1 MKSEFVSPWGICDL
15 VGVRF
20 NSDHVAHRLEYRQTK
35 RVTSI
40 TRAAIFL
47 EVPDVESGKS
57 ISLRRIIRYCSPM
70 IPVEVVMRELET
82 LEADGFVRRNP
93 RGNLQ
98 KLNGWVPLQESIVA
112 VELKL
117 SRIDE
122 AMRQARQNLG
132 FADESFVGFPL
143 DVAERV
149 TATSARWREFFD
161 DGVGLLGVGEAQCRV
176 LIPPRKSPASTDKA
190 IQLYCVDKFWRGSA
204 KGS

>member
-1 MKSEFVSPWGICDL
+1 MAASASGWLTARGLVVKSEFVSPWGICDL

-20 NSDHVAHRLEYRQTK
+20 NSDHVAHRLGYRQTK

-47 EVPDVESGKS
+47 EVPDVESGRS
-57 ISLRRIIRYCSPM
+57 ISLRRIIRYCSPV

-132 FADESFVGFPL
+132 FRQNRSSGRQGALPPEWPWSGS
-143 DVAERV
+143 
-149 TATSARWREFFD
+149 AT
-161 DGVGLLGVGEAQCRV
+161 GEAARTFGVQTR
-176 LIPPRKSPASTDKA
+176 RS
-190 IQLYCVDKFWRGSA
+190 
-204 KGS
+204 